1 MHFFFRFQASE
12 GRHLGEN
19 ILNDSESDNEN
30 ATISVITRRNASPA
44 VSIDIIIDA
53 SRIFTF
59 IFSPQDNSTSVAVST
74 TNNDGQVQPIRT
86 RRTRVPDKPN

>member
-1 MHFFFRFQASE
+1 MKNEFISYKLMHFFFRFQASE

-44 VSIDIIIDA
+44 VSIDIIVTNQCIKDIYLY
-53 SRIFTF
+53 IFT
-59 IFSPQDNSTSVAVST
+59 T
-74 TNNDGQVQPIRT
+74 G
-86 RRTRVPDKPN
+86 